1 MMIMAAKAAVSL
13 PAWLS
18 VCRTWKN
25 QMYHDLR
32 ACLMDC
38 RLPMVDG

>member
-1 MMIMAAKAAVSL
+1 MAAKAVSL
-13 PAWLS
+13 PAGWLS
-18 VCRTWKN
+18 VVHTWKN